1 MGIEPVRIGKLISE
15 IITKS
20 GTHVKKSMVSAEQIL
35 MDGYAMPKGTQLQ
48 LKEIVYGN
56 KAPLRQFGVDK
67 VNIFTNPADPS
78 YKRIEWCVG
87 DKILAGIEQFMG
99 LECQFSRGLKDGINN
114 YGKGKNFFLDL
125 LDKLKATKRL
135 PNKNSKN
142 AGITLPKKEQTMIQ
156 GEYAAENIPNGKKL
170 EIPTTTTTKKIEDI
184 DDVVIDDSYISSA
197 PKEIL
202 IVPKDKKPL
211 FTKPNYDD
219 VVID

>member
-1 MGIEPVRIGKLISE
+1 MGIEPVRIGKIISE
-15 IITKS
+15 ITSKS
-20 GTHVKKSMVSAEQIL
+20 GTYVKRSMISAEQIS
-35 MDGYAMPKGTQLQ
+35 MDGYALPKGTQLQ

-56 KAPLRQFGVDK
+56 NAPLRQLGVNK

-99 LECQFSRGLKDGINN
+99 LECGFSRGLQDGINN

-125 LDKLKATKRL
+125 LDDLKATKRL
-135 PNKNSKN
+135 PHKNSKIS
-142 AGITLPKKEQTMIQ
+142 GITLPKKEQTMIQ
-156 GEYAAENIPNGKKL
+156 GEYSAENIPKGKNL
-170 EIPTTTTTKKIEDI
+170 EIPTATTTKKIEDI

-211 FTKPNYDD
+211 FTKPNDDD